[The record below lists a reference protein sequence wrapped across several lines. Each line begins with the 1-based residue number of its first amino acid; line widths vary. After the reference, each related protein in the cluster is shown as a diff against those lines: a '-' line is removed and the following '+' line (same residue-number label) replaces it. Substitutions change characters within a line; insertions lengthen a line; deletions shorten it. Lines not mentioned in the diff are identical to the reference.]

1 MLFDNLSFIVSVKK
15 DDDLYRSDSDESL
28 RRFLASQQQ
37 LHEQPAQST
46 ISLNHLSYNADPFRR
61 LSNPDIY
68 PGARRYSTSFSR
80 EDILSNDQL
89 DQIKFD
95 PRYRD
100 YRSASSLTTINN
112 NLRSRSNSL
121 CSVGSGGGSTANP
134 YRRRS
139 THSPMH
145 NMLPVALAPTKRWDT
160 TPAIFIEE
168 YKEPPVRSEPKSE
181 SHHSRETMFSSN
193 ESMLP
198 LSETDMKS
206 IGDFSEIPFIDDDSN
221 ESAPCRLCDDV
232 DDDNESAKKS
242 SIIKNGNGERRDSCR
257 KTVSFDVIAGA
268 AEKKEH
274 SHMFHSNG
282 KCFPQS
288 TTSSSHPNLLYKPN
302 QYHPTLTNS
311 YIHNNLNLTT
321 SPRPPADVRRSKS
334 GIYDSNNTTRCNTT
348 IKCNSN
354 SSSVPK
360 QRPISDKFQ
369 FIKPI
374 RDDHCKLSVKLKQL
388 KIEGSTQNMK
398 DNPKSK
404 LNYKIKWDDNVKS
417 KHVCQGKVKALTT
430 YFNTLPY
437 MADDCHCTSF
447 HQSTP
452 NLSNNLEKMSKHEE
466 QKVLEQLK
474 EWSEFGLDTPKKE
487 KVCNFLEHDNSNPML
502 NLNNEDYEEC
512 KYYQEVL
519 GKLDKADIRKQKN
532 FHHSHGNISDYQ
544 YHPYHC
550 LPDCLYLPIPQKY
563 CNNMIQVSPSINR
576 HHSNSELTL
585 HHIKKLLPSS
595 EKHRCRSPCYN
606 IKNKTKN
613 KSTSVP
619 LTDFAI

>member
-1 MLFDNLSFIVSVKK
+1 MIK

-28 RRFLASQQQ
+28 RRFRLSQQK

-46 ISLNHLSYNADPFRR
+46 ISLNHLNYNADPFRR

-68 PGARRYSTSFSR
+68 PGARRYSTSFSNQ
-80 EDILSNDQL
+80 DILSNDQL

-181 SHHSRETMFSSN
+181 SHHSRETMCSSN

-242 SIIKNGNGERRDSCR
+242 NQSIIKNGNGERRDSCR

-282 KCFPQS
+282 KCFPQ
-288 TTSSSHPNLLYKPN
+288 TTSSSSYPTLLYKPH
-302 QYHPTLTNS
+302 QYHHPQPPPSNS
-311 YIHNNLNLTT
+311 FNHNNLNLTT

-334 GIYDSNNTTRCNTT
+334 GIYDSNTTTRCNTT
-348 IKCNSN
+348 LKCNSN

-369 FIKPI
+369 FIKPLH
-374 RDDHCKLSVKLKQL
+374 DDHCKLADKLKQL
-388 KIEGSTQNMK
+388 KMEDSTQIPTKMK
-398 DNPKSK
+398 GKDSKSK
-404 LNYKIKWDDNVKS
+404 LNYKIQWDDNVKS
-417 KHVCQGKVKALTT
+417 KHVCEGKVKALTT

-452 NLSNNLEKMSKHEE
+452 NLTNNMEKMSKHEE

-474 EWSEFGLDTPKKE
+474 EWSEYGLKTESSKKE
-487 KVCNFLEHDNSNPML
+487 KVCNFLDHASSTPML

-550 LPDCLYLPIPQKY
+550 LPDCLYLPIQQTC
-563 CNNMIQVSPSINR
+563 CNNNPMIHVSPSINR
-576 HHSNSELTL
+576 HHSTTELTL
-585 HHIKKLLPSS
+585 QHIKKLLPSS
-595 EKHRCRSPCYN
+595 EIHRCRSPCYN
-606 IKNKTKN
+606 IKK
-613 KSTSVP
+613 KSSSVP
-619 LTDFAI
+619 PPPTDFAI